1 MSKTIL
7 ITGTSQGIGHAL
19 TKLLLING
27 YRVIGTNTTGI
38 DNINENNYKSFS
50 LNLANFDSIAAFE
63 NNFQLDNIKIDILIN
78 NAGIGPDLDFE
89 LPEETSFKK
98 TFDVNVTG
106 TTFFTEQMLQYLNI
120 GGKIVNISSKMGS
133 VDVCEK
139 SDSVAYRMSKAA
151 LNMYTKILSNR
162 LEGKQL
168 VASVHPGW
176 VRTNIAKS
184 NVNGRLSPEESA
196 QKIFQ
201 FITSDFKTGIF
212 WNMETEAE
220 CTWQIFTHGY
230 SF

>member
-1 MSKTIL
+1 LDLS
-7 ITGTSQGIGHAL
+7 
-19 TKLLLING
+19 
-27 YRVIGTNTTGI
+27 
-38 DNINENNYKSFS
+38 
-50 LNLANFDSIAAFE
+50 NFDSIAAFE

-212 WNMETEAE
+212 WNVETEAE
-220 CTWQIFTHGY
+220 CTW
-230 SF
+230 

>member
-78 NAGIGPDLDFE
+78 NAGIGPDLDFD

-168 VASVHPGW
+168 VSSVHPGW

-212 WNMETEAE
+212 WNVETEAE
-220 CTWQIFTHGY
+220 CTW
-230 SF
+230 

>member
-1 MSKTIL
+1 MSKSVL

-27 YRVIGTNTTGI
+27 YSVIGTSTTGI
-38 DNINENNYKSFS
+38 DNINEDNYKSCS
-50 LNLANFDSIAAFE
+50 LDLSNLDSIAAFE
-63 NNFQLDNIKIDILIN
+63 KNFQSDNIKIDILIN
-78 NAGIGPDLDFE
+78 NAGIGPDLDLE
-89 LPEETSFKK
+89 LPEAITFQK

-106 TTFFTEQMLQYLNI
+106 TTFFTEQMLRHLNV
-120 GGKIVNISSKMGS
+120 GGKIINISSKMGS
-133 VDVCEK
+133 IDVCEK
-139 SDSVAYRMSKAA
+139 NDSVAYRMSKAA

-162 LEGKQL
+162 LEGKQF

-184 NVNGRLSPEESA
+184 NINGRLSPEESA

-212 WNMETEAE
+212 WNVETEAE
-220 CTWQIFTHGY
+220 CTW
-230 SF
+230 

>member
-7 ITGTSQGIGHAL
+7 LTGTSQGIGHSL

-27 YRVIGTNTTGI
+27 YSVIGTSTTGI
-38 DNINENNYKSFS
+38 DNINENNYKSFALDLS
-50 LNLANFDSIAAFE
+50 NLDSIDAFKK
-63 NNFQLDNIKIDILIN
+63 NFQLDNIKFDILIN
-78 NAGIGPDLDFE
+78 NAGIGPDLDFD

-120 GGKIVNISSKMGS
+120 GGRIVNISSKMGS

-212 WNMETEAE
+212 WNVETEAE
-220 CTWQIFTHGY
+220 CTW
-230 SF
+230 

>member
-1 MSKTIL
+1 MSTIL

-19 TKLLLING
+19 TRLLLING
-27 YRVIGTNTTGI
+27 NSVIGTNTTGI
-38 DNINENNYKSFS
+38 DNINENNYKSFALDLS
-50 LNLANFDSIAAFE
+50 NIDSIASFE
-63 NNFQLDNIKIDILIN
+63 KKLQIENIKIDILIN

-89 LPEETSFKK
+89 LPEAISFKK

-106 TTFFTEQMLQYLNI
+106 TTFFTEQMLQYLNV

-176 VRTNIAKS
+176 VRTNISKS
-184 NVNGRLSPEESA
+184 NINGRLSPEESA

-201 FITSDFKTGIF
+201 FITSDFKTGTF
-212 WNMETEAE
+212 WNVDTEAE
-220 CTWQIFTHGY
+220 CKW
-230 SF
+230 

>member
-50 LNLANFDSIAAFE
+50 LDLANFDSIAAFE

-78 NAGIGPDLDFE
+78 NAGIGPDLDFD

-184 NVNGRLSPEESA
+184 NLNGRLSPEESA

-212 WNMETEAE
+212 WNVETEAE
-220 CTWQIFTHGY
+220 CTW
-230 SF
+230 

>member
-1 MSKTIL
+1 MTKTIL

-19 TKLLLING
+19 TKLLLIKG
-27 YRVIGTNTTGI
+27 YSVIGTNTTGI
-38 DNINENNYKSFS
+38 DNINEHNYKSFS
-50 LNLANFDSIAAFE
+50 LDLSNLDSIAAFE
-63 NNFQLDNIKIDILIN
+63 KNLQIENIKIDILIN

-89 LPEETSFKK
+89 LPEEISFKK

-106 TTFFTEQMLQYLNI
+106 TTLFTEQMLQHLKI
-120 GGKIVNISSKMGS
+120 GGKIINISSKMGS
-133 VDVCEK
+133 IDVCEK

-162 LEGKQL
+162 LAGKQL

-184 NVNGRLSPEESA
+184 NIHGRLSPEESA

-201 FITSDFKTGIF
+201 FISSDFKTGTF
-212 WNMETEAE
+212 WNVETEAE
-220 CTWQIFTHGY
+220 CAW
-230 SF
+230 

>member
-7 ITGTSQGIGHAL
+7 LTGTSQGIGHSL

-27 YRVIGTNTTGI
+27 YSVIGTSTTGI
-38 DNINENNYKSFS
+38 DNINENNCKSFALDLS
-50 LNLANFDSIAAFE
+50 NLDSIDAFKK
-63 NNFQLDNIKIDILIN
+63 NFQLDNIKFDILIN
-78 NAGIGPDLDFE
+78 NAGIGPDLDFD

-212 WNMETEAE
+212 WNVETEAE
-220 CTWQIFTHGY
+220 CTW
-230 SF
+230 

>member
-1 MSKTIL
+1 MSTIL

-19 TKLLLING
+19 TRLLLING
-27 YRVIGTNTTGI
+27 YSVIGTNTTGI
-38 DNINENNYKSFS
+38 DNINENNYKSFALDLS
-50 LNLANFDSIAAFE
+50 NIDSIASFE
-63 NNFQLDNIKIDILIN
+63 KKLQIENIKIDILIN

-89 LPEETSFKK
+89 LPEKISFQK

-106 TTFFTEQMLQYLNI
+106 TTFFTEQMLQHLNI

-176 VRTNIAKS
+176 VRTNISKS
-184 NVNGRLSPEESA
+184 NINGRLSPEESA
-196 QKIFQ
+196 QKIFE
-201 FITSDFKTGIF
+201 FMSSDFKTGTF
-212 WNMETEAE
+212 WNVETEAE
-220 CTWQIFTHGY
+220 CTW
-230 SF
+230 

>member
-7 ITGTSQGIGHAL
+7 ITGTSQGFGHAL

-78 NAGIGPDLDFE
+78 NAGIGPDLDFD

-106 TTFFTEQMLQYLNI
+106 TTFFTEQMLQYLNV
-120 GGKIVNISSKMGS
+120 GGKIINISSKMGS

-212 WNMETEAE
+212 WNVETEAE
-220 CTWQIFTHGY
+220 CTW
-230 SF
+230 

>member
-1 MSKTIL
+1 MSKAIL
-7 ITGTSQGIGHAL
+7 LTGTSQGIGHAL

-38 DNINENNYKSFS
+38 DNINENNYKSFALDLS
-50 LNLANFDSIAAFE
+50 NLDSIAAFE
-63 NNFQLDNIKIDILIN
+63 KNFQLDNIKIDILIN
-78 NAGIGPDLDFE
+78 NAGIGPDLDFD

-106 TTFFTEQMLQYLNI
+106 TTFFTEQMLQYLNV

-212 WNMETEAE
+212 WNVETEAE
-220 CTWQIFTHGY
+220 CTW
-230 SF
+230 